1 MTVTFRP
8 VAVAGRDDWQRLLA
22 RGLARARG
30 LRAQLWPAAKGNA
43 APRALCQRFAP
54 RSNFMP
60 CNAAP

>member
-30 LRAQLWPAAKGNA
+30 LRAARWQTAKGKA
-43 APRALCQRFAP
+43 AARPLCQRLAP
-54 RSNFMP
+54 RSNFMH